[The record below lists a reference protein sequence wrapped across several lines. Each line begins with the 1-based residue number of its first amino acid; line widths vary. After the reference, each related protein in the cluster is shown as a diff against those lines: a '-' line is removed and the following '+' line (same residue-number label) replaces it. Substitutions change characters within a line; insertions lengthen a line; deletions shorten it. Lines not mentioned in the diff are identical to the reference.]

1 MTKTISETK
10 VRYDRKDHYVYQDIN
25 GEVLWAP
32 TDFFICFE
40 RDVKTHRKYRK
51 AIRRLFKYINSREKE
66 MNWLGINDYHIK
78 KFRDWCLLETKADPR
93 YRGEENIAKQTVNF
107 DYLIPI
113 YGFYYWVQKQGK
125 YHPNILGH
133 DPTNKNAYQITSS
146 LLQKEIAE
154 SRNEKPNND
163 SLYPKLFRNCDTR
176 GRKKRDA
183 NADELDELN
192 SYIISNYRGYERESL
207 LLIVQIINEAGGRPI
222 SISSLI
228 RGQFHKEIVDR
239 DLQETFDVVPK
250 KAKQGNT
257 MPIRF
262 PYSTT
267 MYVMSF
273 IKNVLEPFLDEN
285 KVVEYDGHLFLNPKT
300 LKPLSPANISKIFS
314 EITTELG
321 WAKGKAIYSLRHKF
335 SGDSYDKH
343 LAIAIELGFD
353 ASDAAIKLNLQ
364 RDMTHRAEGSLDD
377 YVEGRNRSGH
387 KTEANKKDLQIKA
400 LETDKTRLMLEAQKA
415 FEIADSKDA
424 QNEELQAEIVK
435 LKSELASIIGNG

>member
-1 MTKTISETK
+1 MIKTISETK
-10 VRYDRKDHYVYQDIN
+10 VRYDRKDHYIYQDIN

-32 TDFFICFE
+32 TDFFIYLE
-40 RDVKTHRKYRK
+40 KDVKTHRKYRK

-66 MNWLGINDYHIK
+66 MNWLGMNDYHIK
-78 KFRDWCLLETKADPR
+78 KFRDWCLLETKADSR

-113 YGFYYWVQKQGK
+113 YGFYYWVQKQGT

-163 SLYPKLFRNCDTR
+163 SLYPKFFRDCDTR

-183 NADELDELN
+183 NAYELDELN
-192 SYIISNYRGYERESL
+192 SYIISNYKGYERASL
-207 LLIVQIINEAGGRPI
+207 LLIVKIINEAGVRPV

-239 DLQETFDVVPK
+239 DLQETFDVVPT

-267 MYVMSF
+267 LHVMSF
-273 IKNVLEPFLDEN
+273 IKNDLEVFLDKN
-285 KVVEYDGHLFLNPKT
+285 KVVGYEGHLFLNPKT
-300 LKPLSPANISKIFS
+300 LKPLSADNITKIFS

-321 WAKGKAIYSLRHKF
+321 WPKGKAIYSLRHKF

-364 RDMTHRAEGSLDD
+364 RDMTHRAGGSLDD

-400 LETDKTRLMLEAQKA
+400 LETEKTRLMLEAQKA
-415 FEIADSKDA
+415 FEIAEEQQK
-424 QNEELQAEIVK
+424 QNEEMAI
-435 LKSELASIIGNG
+435 ELEELRKEMAHFKK